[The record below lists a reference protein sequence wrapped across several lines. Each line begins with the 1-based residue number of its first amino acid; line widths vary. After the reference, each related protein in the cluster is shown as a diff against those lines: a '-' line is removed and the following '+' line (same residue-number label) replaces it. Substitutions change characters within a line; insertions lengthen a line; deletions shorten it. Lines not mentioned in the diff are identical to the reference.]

1 MPCVQFLLPHHLAS
15 PCLVAPPSLLHSLPQ
30 AQQLVLQ
37 CPTVLKLPVE
47 TKLQPVLKA
56 LTALGLNGDQ
66 VAQLL
71 RGCPKL
77 LAESKDNLV
86 SR

>member
-1 MPCVQFLLPHHLAS
+1 
-15 PCLVAPPSLLHSLPQ
+15 
-30 AQQLVLQ
+30 VLQ
-37 CPTVLKLPVE
+37 CPTVLKLPIE
-47 TKLQPVLKA
+47 TKLQPVLSA
-56 LTALGLNGDQ
+56 LSALGLNGDQ

-77 LAESKDNLV
+77 LAESKDGLV

>member
-1 MPCVQFLLPHHLAS
+1 MHLCAV
-15 PCLVAPPSLLHSLPQ
+15 LQ

-47 TKLQPVLKA
+47 TKLQPVLAA
-56 LTALGLNGDQ
+56 LTALGLDGDQ

-77 LAESKDNLV
+77 LAESKEGIV
-86 SR
+86 SRWGLKLSAASST

>member
-1 MPCVQFLLPHHLAS
+1 
-15 PCLVAPPSLLHSLPQ
+15 
-30 AQQLVLQ
+30 VLQ
-37 CPTVLKLPVE
+37 CPAVLKLPVE
-47 TKLQPVLKA
+47 TKLQPVLVA
-56 LTALGLNGDQ
+56 FTALGLNGEQ

-77 LAESKDNLV
+77 LAESKDGLV

>member
-1 MPCVQFLLPHHLAS
+1 MPLPV
-15 PCLVAPPSLLHSLPQ
+15 CLQ

-37 CPTVLKLPVE
+37 CPAVLKLPVE
-47 TKLQPVLKA
+47 TKLQPVLA
-56 LTALGLNGDQ
+56 AFTALGLNGEQ

-77 LAESKDNLV
+77 LAESKDGLV

>member
-1 MPCVQFLLPHHLAS
+1 M
-15 PCLVAPPSLLHSLPQ
+15 
-30 AQQLVLQ
+30 LQ

-47 TKLQPVLKA
+47 TKLQPVLAA
-56 LTALGLNGDQ
+56 LTALGLNGEQ

-77 LAESKDNLV
+77 LGESKDGLV
-86 SR
+86 SRWVLVRVGVRGVQHAVGWGEVLCWALCRS